1 MREDL
6 RSVLA
11 NLNLGAAQ
19 ECHTVSNI
27 NASWQGMDGF
37 EVSDTSEPVSAN
49 LPAGDHVQVR

>member
-19 ECHTVSNI
+19 ECHTVSDI
-27 NASWQGMDGF
+27 NAGWQGMDGF
-37 EVSDTSEPVSAN
+37 EVCDTSEPVSAN